1 MQENCVA
8 PANQPTLTEKIRE
21 IYTLANNLEQTC
33 GYVNRKL
40 LGDTPEVARSGQKE
54 PACLTDALD
63 SIYSVLNDAAAYLN
77 RVTSEFD

>member
-8 PANQPTLTEKIRE
+8 PANQLTLTEKIRE

-63 SIYSVLNDAAAYLN
+63 SIYNTLNTAINLLG
-77 RVTSEFD
+77 RVASEFD